1 MAEKRYFQGR
11 FRPKFPEKY
20 KGDPTKIYWRSSW
33 ELQVMKWLDGHSAV
47 VQWSSEE
54 TIIPYKSPIDRKFHR
69 YFPDFQV
76 VIARNGIHEQ
86 YIVEVKPKAQT
97 KPPKM
102 KHTGRPSKAY
112 VKQVETYLINSAKF
126 EAAKEYCDKKGYKF
140 MILTE
145 DNLKKI

>member
-11 FRPKFPEKY
+11 YCPKFPEKY

-33 ELQVMKWLDGHSAV
+33 ELQVMKWLDYHSSIV
-47 VQWSSEE
+47 EWSSEE
-54 TIIPYKSPIDRKFHR
+54 TIIPYKNPLDQKLHR
-69 YFPDFQV
+69 YFPDFKITV
-76 VIARNGIHEQ
+76 NRGGIFER

-97 KPPKM
+97 KPPKR
-102 KHTGRPSKAY
+102 KTTGRPSKAY

-126 EAAKEYCDKKGYKF
+126 EAAQQYCEKRDMKF
-140 MILTE
+140 MLLTE